1 MTGTVIKIVDN
12 RTLTYVY
19 ELSVEKGNKS
29 LPCCERLVKFAE
41 KIVVVLTY
49 HYSMI

>member
-12 RTLTYVY
+12 TTLMYAY
-19 ELSVEKGNKS
+19 ELSLEKGNKS
-29 LPCCERLVKFAE
+29 LPRCERFVKFTE
-41 KIVVVLTY
+41 KIVVVFNY